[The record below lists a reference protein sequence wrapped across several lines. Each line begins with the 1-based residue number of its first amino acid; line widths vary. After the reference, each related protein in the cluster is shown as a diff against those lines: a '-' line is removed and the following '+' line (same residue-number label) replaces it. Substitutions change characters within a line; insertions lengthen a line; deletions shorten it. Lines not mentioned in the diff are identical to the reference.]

1 MQDSLSFGGELSE
14 TKLKLNLTKGNDTM
28 SNQITTAFVQQYS
41 SNVQMLSQQMGSVLR
56 GAVDVESVVGKNA
69 FFDQVGKTTAQ
80 LRTSRHADTPQLDTP
95 HSRRRVTLADY
106 EWADLIDNADKV
118 RLLIDP
124 TSSYAKAAA
133 AAMGRAMDDV
143 IITAL
148 GGTAYTGETGSTSVS
163 LPSSQKTSTSSQS
176 DGLTIAKLLAAKK
189 ILDLNDV
196 DPSIQRYIVCG
207 PTQIS
212 DLLGTTQ
219 VTSSDFNT
227 VKALAQGQI
236 DSFLGFK
243 FIVSNRLNFDA
254 TNTDD
259 RLVFAFTQDAIK
271 LAIGQDVV
279 ARIDER
285 ADKSYSTQVYY
296 SMSIGATRMEEE
308 KVVQIPCDE

>member
-1 MQDSLSFGGELSE
+1 
-14 TKLKLNLTKGNDTM
+14 M

-41 SNVQMLSQQMGSVLR
+41 SNVQMLSQQMGSYLR

-80 LRTSRHADTPQLDTP
+80 LRTSRHADTPQIDTP
-95 HSRRRVTLADY
+95 HSRRRVSLADY

-143 IITAL
+143 IIAAL
-148 GGTAYTGETGSTSVS
+148 GGTAFSGETGSTSVP
-163 LPSSQKTSTSSQS
+163 LPSGQKPYTASQGN
-176 DGLTIAKLLAAKK
+176 DAAGGLSITKLLEAKK
-189 ILDLNDV
+189 ILDLADV
-196 DPSIQRYIVCG
+196 DPSIQRYFVCG

-212 DLLGTTQ
+212 NLLGTTQ
-219 VTSSDFNT
+219 ITSSDFNT
-227 VKALAQGQI
+227 VKALAQGQV

-243 FIVSNRLNFDA
+243 FIVSNRLVFDA

-259 RLVFAFTQDAIK
+259 RLCYAFTQDAIK
-271 LAIGQDVV
+271 LAIGQDVI

-296 SMSIGATRMEEE
+296 AMSIGATRMEEE
-308 KVVQIPCDE
+308 KVVQIACDE

>member
-1 MQDSLSFGGELSE
+1 
-14 TKLKLNLTKGNDTM
+14 M

-41 SNVQMLSQQMGSVLR
+41 SNVQMLSQQMGSLLR

-69 FFDQVGKTTAQ
+69 FFDQVGKTTAV
-80 LRTSRHADTPQLDTP
+80 LRTSRHADTPQIDTP
-95 HSRRRVTLADY
+95 HSRRRVSLADY

-143 IITAL
+143 IIAAL

-163 LPSSQKTSTSSQS
+163 LPSGQKPYSASQT
-176 DGLTIAKLLAAKK
+176 DGLTVAKLLNAKK
-189 ILDLNDV
+189 ILDLADV
-196 DPSIQRYIVCG
+196 DPSLPRFIVCG

-212 DLLGTTQ
+212 DLLNTTE
-219 VTSSDFNT
+219 VKSSDFNT
-227 VKALAQGQI
+227 VKALAQGQL

-243 FIVSNRLNFDA
+243 FIVSNRLKFDA

-259 RLVFAFTQDAIK
+259 RLAYAFTSDAIK
-271 LAIGQDVV
+271 LAVGQDVI

-296 SMSIGATRMEEE
+296 AMSIGATRMEEE
-308 KVVQIPCDE
+308 KVVEIACDE

>member
-1 MQDSLSFGGELSE
+1 
-14 TKLKLNLTKGNDTM
+14 M

-41 SNVQMLSQQMGSVLR
+41 SNVQMLSQQMGSLLR
-56 GAVDVESVVGKNA
+56 GVVDVESVVGKNA
-69 FFDQVGKTTAQ
+69 FFDQVGKTTAV
-80 LRTSRHADTPQLDTP
+80 LRTSRHSDTPQIDTP
-95 HSRRRVTLADY
+95 HSRRRVSLADY

-143 IITAL
+143 IIAAL

-163 LPSSQKTSTSSQS
+163 LPSGQKPYSASQT
-176 DGLTIAKLLAAKK
+176 DGLTVAKLLKAKEL
-189 ILDLNDV
+189 LDLADV
-196 DPSIQRYIVCG
+196 DPSLPRFIVVG
-207 PTQIS
+207 PKQIS
-212 DLLGTTQ
+212 DLLNTTE
-219 VTSSDFNT
+219 VKSSDFNT
-227 VKALAQGQI
+227 VKALAQGQL

-243 FIVSNRLNFDA
+243 FIVSNRLKFDA

-259 RLVFAFTQDAIK
+259 RLAYAFTSDAIK
-271 LAIGQDVV
+271 LAVGQDVI

-296 SMSIGATRMEEE
+296 AMSIGATRMEEE
-308 KVVQIPCDE
+308 KVVEIACDE